1 MMPGRAPAACGRRK
15 TDNSEDLAMTA
26 KIFRNSMA
34 VGISVFLLSVALFM
48 GMLYQY
54 FGSQMARELESEA
67 RLVAR
72 GIETMGLDY
81 FDGLQSSSR
90 ITWLDT
96 DGTVL
101 YDSVADPATMENHAN
116 REEIREAMIG
126 SQGSSVRRSS
136 TLSEDTIYAARR
148 LSDGSVVRLANAQR
162 TVAVLLVS
170 MIQPLLIILALVLIL
185 AAVLASRLSKQLIR
199 PILNLD
205 LEHPESCN
213 TYDELSPLLTR
224 IRRQNDTIR
233 EQVENARQRQQEF
246 TALTENMS
254 EGFVLLDQKGHIL
267 SYNSGALRLLGAPAP
282 AGEANVLTLDRSD
295 VFRHVVEQALG
306 GLRNQGRLDREERC
320 IQLLADPVLRDGQV
334 AGAVL
339 VLVDVTEREQGER
352 LRREFT
358 ANVSHELKTPLTAIS
373 GMAEI
378 IKNGMV
384 EPEDVNG
391 FAEDIYKETQR
402 LISLVEDII
411 HLSRLDEG
419 GTGLQREPVDMLQL
433 AQKVE
438 ERIAPLAK
446 QAEVT
451 LSVSGSSFVV
461 NGVPAVLE
469 EMLYNLC
476 DNAVK
481 YNRTGGRVDIV
492 LTPRAQGG
500 EVTVSDTGIGIPPQD
515 QQRVFE
521 RFYRVDK
528 SHSKEIGGTGLGLSI
543 VKHGAVLHDAR
554 VELESTLGQ
563 GTKVRLVF
571 PA

>member
-90 ITWLDT
+90 ITWVDT

-233 EQVENARQRQQEF
+233 EQVENARQRQREF

-384 EPEDVNG
+384 EPEDVSG

-451 LSVSGSSFVV
+451 LSVSGSSFAV